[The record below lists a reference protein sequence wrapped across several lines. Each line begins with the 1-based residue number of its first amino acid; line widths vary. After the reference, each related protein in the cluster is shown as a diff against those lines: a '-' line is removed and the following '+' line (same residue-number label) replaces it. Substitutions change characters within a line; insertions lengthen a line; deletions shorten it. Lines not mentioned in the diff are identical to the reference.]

1 MIQLHEIVGYLP
13 YELKVLRTFNSEIM
27 IMNGISLPNTI
38 EALEI
43 DNLQI
48 CALLAFGNCEIDLD
62 EEFKPLLLP
71 LSALTEEIEVN
82 KKKFVP
88 SDVLNTDFTALMNQ
102 KEDIMFGQYNKVLEL
117 LQWHFD
123 IHGLIERGLAID
135 KRSVL

>member
-82 KKKFVP
+82 KEKFVP